1 MLNVKPTVFVVDP
14 DASVRSF
21 LGVWIRRS
29 GWTAETFGS
38 PGEFL
43 ARPRLLV
50 PSCLVLD
57 ITIPDFDGFE
67 LLRRVAA
74 DRRETPIIVISSRA
88 DIPMTVRAM
97 QAGAA
102 EFLMKPLS
110 EDMLLEA
117 VEQAV
122 NRSHLVLPQETELQE
137 LRTRYQSLSGR
148 EREVMARVVAG
159 MLNKQIAAA
168 LGISEITVKA
178 HRGRVMRK
186 MSAYSLAELVNMA
199 MRLPASPRQHLEPS
213 ISERSAKP
221 RRGGH
226 PGSHL
231 SIAV

>member
-1 MLNVKPTVFVVDP
+1 MLNLKPTVFVVDP
-14 DASVRSF
+14 DAGVRAS
-21 LGVWIRRS
+21 LGLLIHRV

-38 PGEFL
+38 AGEFL

-57 ITIPDFDGFE
+57 ITVPDFDGFE
-67 LLRRVAA
+67 LLRQVAA
-74 DRRETPIIVISSRA
+74 HRRETPIIVISGRA

-97 QAGAA
+97 QAGAI

-122 NRSHLVLPQETELQE
+122 NRSYLVLPHETELLE
-137 LRTRYQSLSGR
+137 LQKRYQSLSGR
-148 EREVMARVVAG
+148 EREVLTRVVAG

-168 LGISEITVKA
+168 LGITEITVKA

-186 MSAYSLAELVNMA
+186 MGAYSLAQLVNMA
-199 MRLPASPRQHLEPS
+199 MTLPVSPRQPEHS
-213 ISERSAKP
+213 MYERSAEP
-221 RRGGH
+221 RHGRH
-226 PGSHL
+226 AGSHL